1 MFLERH
7 EQELWDLRS
16 HFSST
21 SVMDERVELVM
32 AFLESLMERM
42 AADPMLAA
50 TNEEQRE
57 EARVAV
63 ERAVFSQVR
72 PKLLTDYG
80 LTLLHPYGMA
90 SSRIVDPRHFL
101 EIGNHLTDP
110 VLTWLCSQILFK
122 DRKKYRYRT

>member
-1 MFLERH
+1 
-7 EQELWDLRS
+7 
-16 HFSST
+16 
-21 SVMDERVELVM
+21 M

-63 ERAVFSQVR
+63 ERAVFSQVP

-80 LTLLHPYGMA
+80 LTLLHPYGMEP
-90 SSRIVDPRHFL
+90 SRIVDPRHFF
-101 EIGNHLTDP
+101 EIGNHLTGP

-122 DRKKYRYRT
+122 DRKKNRYRT